1 MSSNHI
7 HPSIH
12 QFQSIYPLIH
22 LHLHVCPSIKTS
34 EHPSTYPFHHPS
46 THLFTYPSTNSFI
59 NPTVPI
65 FLIEKIMQKRTNDS
79 CNLFSK
85 IDSSQHFLHYQCK
98 LIQSSIYLFIN
109 LFNHI
114 FICSFTHS
122 TNHPTINTTPCRRP
136 PPCPSRR
143 LHPPCLCDPP
153 CRRPPRHCRRRPCRC
168 PCPPPCSR
176 PLTRVLLLV
185 LLHLQKL

>member
-1 MSSNHI
+1 
-7 HPSIH
+7 
-12 QFQSIYPLIH
+12 
-22 LHLHVCPSIKTS
+22 
-34 EHPSTYPFHHPS
+34 
-46 THLFTYPSTNSFI
+46 
-59 NPTVPI
+59 
-65 FLIEKIMQKRTNDS
+65 MQKRTNDS

-85 IDSSQHFLHYQCK
+85 IDSSQHFLHYPCK

-122 TNHPTINTTPCRRP
+122 TNHPTINTTPRRRP

-143 LHPPCLCDPP
+143 LPPPCRRGPP
-153 CRRPPRHCRRRPCRC
+153 RRRPPRHCRRRPC
-168 PCPPPCSR
+168 PCPPPRSR

>member
-1 MSSNHI
+1 MSVHPSKHQNIHLRIHFII
-7 HPSIH
+7 HPPIYSPIH
-12 QFQSIYPLIH
+12 QPIH
-22 LHLHVCPSIKTS
+22 L
-34 EHPSTYPFHHPS
+34 STQLY
-46 THLFTYPSTNSFI
+46 LF
-59 NPTVPI
+59 

-85 IDSSQHFLHYQCK
+85 SDSSQHFLHYPCK
-98 LIQSSIYLFIN
+98 LIQSSIYLLIN

-122 TNHPTINTTPCRRP
+122 TNHPTINTTPRRRP
-136 PPCPSRR
+136 PPCPCRR
-143 LHPPCLCDPP
+143 LPPPCLCGPP
-153 CRRPPRHCRRRPCRC
+153 CRRPC